1 MSTITNATFGLLDAA
16 DDIAFEG
23 KKQELLV
30 LCNKDC
36 PDLINYLLSRFLTS
50 MKAKVWDQQKR
61 VPMEWSNNYA
71 ESYNHVLKRLT
82 DWKQLA
88 LPKLVSLIRDDV
100 AAQYKDIEKA
110 LINVG
115 PFQLTSPYEKFKLTF
130 SQWYAKSATEREQ
143 LIKSFMKYAT
153 VSGSK
158 TACTSTNQKLM
169 TFLPSSA
176 CGKKPGQ
183 RKRKRAEKSHPKS
196 KVPCKDSGRATT
208 GVENL

>member
-1 MSTITNATFGLLDAA
+1 
-16 DDIAFEG
+16 
-23 KKQELLV
+23 
-30 LCNKDC
+30 
-36 PDLINYLLSRFLTS
+36 
-50 MKAKVWDQQKR
+50 MKAKVWD
-61 VPMEWSNNYA
+61 NYA

-88 LPKLVSLIRDDV
+88 LPKLVSLILVSLIRDDV